1 MPLNMDMSDE
11 RWQSLREAA
20 RRFLKADG
28 CVLQV
33 SIDNVTDAHK
43 VVQAIADNIPSKIN
57 LPTIIEGELGVDGLF
72 RIGGDEPSLKS
83 CWVPGGTYEEFEEQV
98 FDLLEAGYP
107 GCVGCA
113 GPGAEGVWDEKS
125 RRANFST

>member
-1 MPLNMDMSDE
+1 MDMGDE

-20 RRFLKADG
+20 RRFLKVEG

-33 SIDNVTDAHK
+33 SKENVDDAHA
-43 VVQAIADNIPSKIN
+43 VVQSIADKIPSRID
-57 LPTIIEGELGVDGLF
+57 LPTIVEGELGVDGLF
-72 RIGGDEPSLKS
+72 KIGGSEPSLET
-83 CWVPGGTYEEFEEQV
+83 CWVPNGTYEEFEEQV
-98 FDLLEAGYP
+98 LDLLEAGYP

-113 GPGAEGVWDEKS
+113 GPGGEGVWDEKA

>member
-1 MPLNMDMSDE
+1 MGDE

-20 RRFLKADG
+20 RRFLKAEG

-33 SIDNVTDAHK
+33 AIVNVDDAHA
-43 VVQAIADNIPSKIN
+43 VVQAIADHIPSRID

-72 RIGGDEPSLKS
+72 KIGGGEPSLET
-83 CWVPGGTYEEFEEQV
+83 CWVPDGTYYEFSEQV
-98 FDLLEAGYP
+98 LDLLEAGYP
-107 GCVGCA
+107 GCVGCG
-113 GPGAEGVWDEKS
+113 GPGAEEVWNEKA